1 MFEKLGRLAAK
12 RRKRVLALFLLGIIV
27 AGAIGGMAFSR
38 FDSGGYSDPNSDSAQ
53 VTSYLKD
60 TFNLKDPSLVIA
72 VNGRGKSIDDPT
84 VVSSANELE
93 SKLKS
98 EPNTQKVLSYW
109 SAGGAPF
116 LKSKDGQ
123 SGLIFVY
130 FNTSDF
136 TKSDELG
143 GVYQK
148 KYDGTFKNL
157 DVYVSGSAV
166 FANAINGRIQ
176 KDLAKAESIS
186 IPLTFLLLL
195 LVFGAMVASAMP
207 LVIGV
212 TAIIGTFFVMYLLT
226 LFTDIS
232 IFVLN
237 LTTGLGLGLGIDYAL
252 LMVNRFREELA
263 KGLDKESAIENT
275 LRSAGKTVFYS
286 GLTVVVTL
294 ISLTLFPLN
303 FLKSM
308 GYAGAS
314 VVALAVV
321 GALVPLPAMLVMLG
335 ENVNK
340 GRVRKSALV
349 QREDGRWAR
358 VARFVMRRPVSVVA
372 ACLAILFLF
381 IAPIGKVK
389 FGQVDTDVLPKSDR
403 AYISSQFIAEQF
415 PGEEGNPIEI
425 IFPNGANQ
433 SEEITSFLKSV
444 SNTPGIVRV
453 DSPEVKGNSVRVAA
467 IHSVKPRTPAGQ
479 ELINTLREIPAPEG
493 TLIGGAAADYT
504 DTQAAIAN
512 RLPVVLAWIIVS
524 ILLLLFAFTG
534 SLLLPIKA
542 VLLNFLSLAATI
554 GALTWVFIDGNL
566 KWLVGDFNV
575 NGTIDTNMLVLVA
588 VVAFGL
594 SMDYEVFLL
603 SRIKEEHDA
612 GKSNTDAVASGLQK
626 SARIITA
633 AAFILAIVFAA
644 FVTSGVTGIKLLGFG
659 VAFAILL
666 DATLIRA
673 FLVPALMR
681 LFGERNWWAPK
692 TLKRFQINH

>member
-1 MFEKLGRLAAK
+1 
-12 RRKRVLALFLLGIIV
+12 
-27 AGAIGGMAFSR
+27 
-38 FDSGGYSDPNSDSAQ
+38 
-53 VTSYLKD
+53 
-60 TFNLKDPSLVIA
+60 
-72 VNGRGKSIDDPT
+72 
-84 VVSSANELE
+84 
-93 SKLKS
+93 
-98 EPNTQKVLSYW
+98 
-109 SAGGAPF
+109 
-116 LKSKDGQ
+116 
-123 SGLIFVY
+123 
-130 FNTSDF
+130 
-136 TKSDELG
+136 
-143 GVYQK
+143 
-148 KYDGTFKNL
+148 
-157 DVYVSGSAV
+157 
-166 FANAINGRIQ
+166 
-176 KDLAKAESIS
+176 
-186 IPLTFLLLL
+186 
-195 LVFGAMVASAMP
+195 MVASAMP

-263 KGLDKESAIENT
+263 KGLDKETAIENT

-294 ISLTLFPLN
+294 LSLTLFPLN

-349 QREDGRWAR
+349 QREDGRWAS

-372 ACLAILFLF
+372 ASLAILFLF
-381 IAPIGKVK
+381 IAPISNVK

-433 SEEITSFLKSV
+433 SEEITSFLQSV

-453 DSPEVKGNSVRVAA
+453 DSPEIKGDSVRVAA
-467 IHSVKPRTPAGQ
+467 IHSVKPRTPDGQ
-479 ELINTLREIPAPEG
+479 ELINNLRELPAPEG

-603 SRIKEEHDA
+603 SRIKEEHDS
-612 GKSNTDAVASGLQK
+612 GKSNTDAVAAGLQK

-681 LFGERNWWAPK
+681 LIGERIWWAPK
-692 TLKRFQINH
+692 ALRRFQINH